1 MEVLQT
7 KEMLGQGSQQL
18 VVESVHPRGYM
29 ASGITDSV
37 GASQIKIT
45 GE

>member
-7 KEMLGQGSQQL
+7 KEMLGQGSQEQG
-18 VVESVHPRGYM
+18 VESVHPRVYM
-29 ASGITDSV
+29 GTEITDTI
-37 GASQIKIT
+37 GASQIKII